1 MSYANTNQKRA
12 CIAILTWCKQTLG
25 QEAWLAKRGSYR
37 MGLEC
42 LPQALV
48 LKTWSPKVVL
58 LEGGGTF
65 RKRGLVGP
73 RPCPLPSCYFPAMR
87 WIVLLCGMLPT
98 MAVQHSHQGA
108 KSNGSACSWIGTS
121 KTMRQN
127 ETLSLF
133 KLIIS
138 CILLRCQKAN
148 RRTINNEER
157 VNSPGSYNNA
167 NSVWA

>member
-1 MSYANTNQKRA
+1 
-12 CIAILTWCKQTLG
+12 
-25 QEAWLAKRGSYR
+25 
-37 MGLEC
+37 
-42 LPQALV
+42 
-48 LKTWSPKVVL
+48 
-58 LEGGGTF
+58 
-65 RKRGLVGP
+65 
-73 RPCPLPSCYFPAMR
+73 
-87 WIVLLCGMLPT
+87 
-98 MAVQHSHQGA
+98 
-108 KSNGSACSWIGTS
+108 
-121 KTMRQN
+121 MRQN